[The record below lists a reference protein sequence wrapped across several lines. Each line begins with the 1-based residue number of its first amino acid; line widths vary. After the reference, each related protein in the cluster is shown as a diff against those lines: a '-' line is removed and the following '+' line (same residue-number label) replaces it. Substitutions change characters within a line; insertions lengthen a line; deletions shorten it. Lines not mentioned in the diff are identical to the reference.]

1 MPKYDL
7 KSDYKIECA
16 REYFD
21 KLIEKKSWIELKE
34 LRVPHSLEAHQ
45 LYWVWLACIAK
56 ETGRDKDELHYLYR
70 AMFLPKDEDYILTM
84 LLPELWN
91 KIKKHVIEFRYFSG
105 MNLVIDIISES
116 TAISANKNPQDDARF
131 SKYLDDIRRH
141 ARVNLDVILLT
152 LKDKNF
158 ADFYRQYGYGS

>member
-7 KSDYKIECA
+7 KSDYKLECA
-16 REYFD
+16 REYFG
-21 KLIEKKSWIELKE
+21 KLIEEKAWIELKK
-34 LRVPHSLEAHQ
+34 LRVPHSLDAHR
-45 LYWVWLACIAK
+45 LYFVWLNCIAK

-70 AMFLPKDEDYILTM
+70 AMFLPKNEDEILKI
-84 LLPELWN
+84 LRPELWE
-91 KIKKHVIEFRYFSG
+91 KIKKYIIDFRYFPG

-131 SKYLDDIRRH
+131 SRYLNDIRRH
-141 ARVNLDVILLT
+141 ARVQLGVILLT

-158 ADFYRQYGYGS
+158 ADFYKEYGFQ